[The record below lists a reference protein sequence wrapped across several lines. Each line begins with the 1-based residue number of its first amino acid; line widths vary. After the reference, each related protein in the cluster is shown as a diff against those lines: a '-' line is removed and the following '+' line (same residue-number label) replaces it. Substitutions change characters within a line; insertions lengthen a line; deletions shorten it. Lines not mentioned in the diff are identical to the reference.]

1 MHAQHPSSSVTE
13 ASTNTLKAGDKVSY
27 VTINAESRGYSLS
40 ARTGV
45 ITEIE
50 GEIATVRAGNGRRI
64 TLPLNKLSPEGR
76 PNALTRML
84 GLNVSQQGTRD
95 TA

>member
-1 MHAQHPSSSVTE
+1 MQAQHQSSSVTE

-27 VTINAESRGYSLS
+27 VTIKAEGRGYSLS

-50 GEIATVRAGNGRRI
+50 GEIATVRAGNGRSI
-64 TLPLNKLSPEGR
+64 TLPLNKLTPEGQ
-76 PNALTRML
+76 PNALTRALM
-84 GLNVSQQGTRD
+84 GEQ
-95 TA
+95 

>member
-1 MHAQHPSSSVTE
+1 MQAQHQSSSVTE

-27 VTINAESRGYSLS
+27 VTINTEGRGYSLS

-64 TLPLNKLSPEGR
+64 TLPLNKLTPEGQ
-76 PNALTRML
+76 PNALTRALM
-84 GLNVSQQGTRD
+84 GGQ
-95 TA
+95 

>member
-1 MHAQHPSSSVTE
+1 MQAQHQSSSVTE

-27 VTINAESRGYSLS
+27 VTIKAEGRGYSLS
-40 ARTGV
+40 ARKGV

-50 GEIATVRAGNGRRI
+50 GEIATVRAGNGRSI
-64 TLPLNKLSPEGR
+64 TLPLNKLTPEGR

-84 GLNVSQQGTRD
+84 TGSAD
-95 TA
+95 HA

>member
-1 MHAQHPSSSVTE
+1 MQVNQPQGGIAE

-27 VTINAESRGYSLS
+27 VTINAEGRSYSLS

-50 GEIATVRAGNGRRI
+50 GKIATVRAGNGRRI
-64 TLPLNKLSPEGR
+64 TLPLNKLSPEGQ
-76 PNALTRML
+76 PNALTRALM
-84 GLNVSQQGTRD
+84 GEQ
-95 TA
+95 